1 MINVVSLIMGF
12 VLLVWGADRFVEGSS
27 ELARK
32 LGIPS
37 IIIGLTVVAFGTSAP
52 ELAVSVV
59 AGIQGANEIVIG
71 NVLGSNIFNLLVVV
85 GFSAV
90 VSPLVIEKEL
100 LERDWIASIL
110 ATILLAGL
118 MVLGNG
124 LSRGDAVVLLLAFT
138 VVIGVQIKSAMKEKK
153 ILKIEN
159 NTNEAQSDKKIIFYI
174 FAGLISIVLGGQLA
188 VNGATEIVRVF
199 HISETVIGLTIVAIG
214 TSLPELVTS
223 VVATKRG
230 EKSIAIGNVIGSNL
244 FNVLFILGLSALCN
258 PIMIQMTAI
267 YDVVIL
273 FAISIIMYVIGR
285 KWHFNR
291 GIGLTMIV
299 IYIGYTMWIVMR

>member
-1 MINVVSLIMGF
+1 MGKVVILIMGF
-12 VLLVWGADRFVEGSS
+12 VLLVWGADRFVEGAS
-27 ELARK
+27 ELAKK

-59 AGIQGANEIVIG
+59 AGIRGANEIAIG

-90 VSPLVIEKEL
+90 VSPLVIEKKI

-110 ATILLAGL
+110 GTILLGGL
-118 MVLGNG
+118 IVLGNG
-124 LSRGDAVVLLLAFT
+124 LSRVDAVILLLAFAI
-138 VVIGVQIKSAMKEKK
+138 VIWLQIKSATKEKK
-153 ILKIEN
+153 ISKTEN
-159 NTNEAQSDKKIIFYI
+159 NTNGVQSNKKINFNILI
-174 FAGLISIVLGGQLA
+174 GLISIVLGGQLA
-188 VNGATEIVRVF
+188 VNGATEIARVF

-273 FAISIIMYVIGR
+273 FAISIIMYVIG
-285 KWHFNR
+285 KKGHFNR
-291 GIGLTMIV
+291 GIGLMMII